1 MGYYRK
7 NQENKNEI
15 NKKKGDLFEMFV
27 QSLFPNN
34 FEIEQ
39 WTTDLYNKQK
49 GIFVKSNMNPDFTI
63 FDKKTKSKIAIE
75 CKFRSAFIPQ
85 PGDKTGELAAIEW
98 AKDEQIKRY
107 KEFEKKE
114 KIPVFIIIG
123 VSGTPEHPEHVFCIP
138 LEEMKYPIVYESI
151 FANYARLP
159 NKPLFYKNGLLI

>member
-27 QSLFPNN
+27 QSLFPTN

-63 FDKKTKSKIAIE
+63 FDKKTKSKIAL
-75 CKFRSAFIPQ
+75 R
-85 PGDKTGELAAIEW
+85 
-98 AKDEQIKRY
+98 
-107 KEFEKKE
+107 
-114 KIPVFIIIG
+114 
-123 VSGTPEHPEHVFCIP
+123 
-138 LEEMKYPIVYESI
+138 
-151 FANYARLP
+151 RL
-159 NKPLFYKNGLLI
+159 LLLI